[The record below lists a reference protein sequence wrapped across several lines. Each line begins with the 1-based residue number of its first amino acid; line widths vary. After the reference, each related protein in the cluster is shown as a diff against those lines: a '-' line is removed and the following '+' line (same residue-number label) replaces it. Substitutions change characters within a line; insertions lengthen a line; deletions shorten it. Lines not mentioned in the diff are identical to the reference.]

1 MDLSYLSAIMMGI
14 LQGLTEFLPV
24 SSSGHL
30 VMFQHLAEFNPESAD
45 MMLFDLAVHVGTV
58 ASILYFY
65 RKSVHKF
72 AGGLLRD
79 SGRLCEPRTLIS
91 KSPAWRFAILALTS
105 TFATGVVYVIC
116 KKTIESAFEN
126 PNYVSCC
133 WLITACVLFIT
144 DLKKGHSRKI
154 KDFTV
159 MCALLIGLAQGI
171 AILPGISRSGS
182 TICACLLLGLHRRW
196 AGEFSFL
203 IGVIAILGATLIESI
218 DFFSQAN
225 ASMPWGPV
233 IAGSAASGIT
243 GFLALSLLMW
253 VVKNAKLK
261 IFAIYLIVAAIASLV
276 YFNIGNN

>member
-1 MDLSYLSAIMMGI
+1 MDLTYLTAIIMGI

-30 VMFQHLAEFNPESAD
+30 VMFQHLAAFNPESAE

-65 RKSVHKF
+65 RKSVQKF
-72 AGGLLRD
+72 TGGLLRD
-79 SGRLCEPRTLIS
+79 LGKLGNPATIMSE
-91 KSPAWRFAILALTS
+91 SPAWRFAILALIS
-105 TFATGVVYVIC
+105 TFATGVVYILC
-116 KKTIESAFEN
+116 KKTIEAAFEN
-126 PNYVSCC
+126 PNYVSGC
-133 WLITACVLFIT
+133 WLATACVLFIT
-144 DLKKGHSRKI
+144 DRKTKHSRKI
-154 KDFTV
+154 KNFTI
-159 MCALLIGLAQGI
+159 MCALLIGIAQGI

-203 IGVIAILGATLIESI
+203 IGVIAILGATLLESI

-225 ASMPWGPV
+225 ATLPWGPV
-233 IAGSAASGIT
+233 IIGSVASGIT